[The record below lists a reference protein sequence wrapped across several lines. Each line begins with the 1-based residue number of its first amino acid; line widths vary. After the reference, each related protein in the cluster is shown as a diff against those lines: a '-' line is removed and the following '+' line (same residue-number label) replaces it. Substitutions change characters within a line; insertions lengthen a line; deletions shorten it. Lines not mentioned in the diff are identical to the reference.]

1 MILNQ
6 KMMKRLLIILF
17 SIGIIHLTS
26 GQLSNTAYVGSAGG
40 GVSSGGNFTSISV
53 AGDPVGTTDLGNGV
67 DLATYP
73 GFIPGKM
80 IILSFG
86 LEKDSAVLA
95 VLYQALGGDDWVD
108 NTGWLQNSDIEEWA
122 GITLDN
128 QRVVGISLPGNNL
141 QNNVP
146 DIILNLNKLDS
157 VNFSDNQLRKLPKM
171 SSMPALKKLNVAENR
186 LGFESLINNKSVEE
200 FDYSP
205 QKRIG
210 FTRNDTV
217 RADSAFVLTAAIS
230 GAGNK
235 YQWVFDDLAEPEV
248 AVAIEGATTNELAI
262 DSLNYENM
270 GSYRLTATN
279 DSLPGLV
286 LESRNQ
292 NIWASTDVQGTV
304 FADASGTL
312 LTDGQVEIY
321 RIFDGPF
328 EKSDSAQLDS
338 NGFYKIEDVVLGD
351 FILLVKQD
359 QTDFPDVIQ
368 TYYVSTDDWEVA
380 DTLFL
385 RQAAS
390 DIDIEM
396 IFKPDELPPLTNGA
410 TFNGN
415 VGVDIENNTD
425 EESGSRIEARRKVKR
440 AACSVRR
447 FVPKGRTGQ
456 DEEGEFELYAYVES
470 DDDGNF
476 RFTDIEDGRYRLNIQ
491 YPGVPMDEDS
501 DIEIVVGGDEESQVF
516 EITATITEDGIV
528 VETRKVLWTAKPFLK
543 NVRLYPNPTDGVM
556 LAEFEVYRKIDDL
569 FAIVRDMKGS
579 VLIRQEVDPSLG
591 YQDVEIDLT
600 SYESGMY
607 FLEFSDSSGAFR
619 QQTKISKK

>member
-6 KMMKRLLIILF
+6 EMMKRLLIILF
-17 SIGIIHLTS
+17 SIGIVHLTF

-40 GVSSGGNFTSISV
+40 GVSTGGNFTSISV
-53 AGDPVGTTDLGNGV
+53 AGDPVGTSDLGSGV
-67 DLATYP
+67 DLTTYP

-95 VLYQALGGDDWVD
+95 VLYQALGGDEWID
-108 NTGWLQNSDIEEWA
+108 NSGWLQTDDIESWA
-122 GITLDN
+122 GISLEN

-171 SSMPALKKLNVAENR
+171 SSMPSLTKLNVAKNR
-186 LGFESLINNKSVEE
+186 LGFESLINNKGIAEYE
-200 FDYSP
+200 YAP

-210 FTRNDTV
+210 FTKNDTV
-217 RADSAFVLTAAIS
+217 RADSAFVLTATIS
-230 GAGNK
+230 GTGNK
-235 YQWVFDDLAEPEV
+235 YQWVFDDLAEPDDS
-248 AVAIEGATTNELAI
+248 VAIEGATSNELSI
-262 DSLNYENM
+262 DSLNFENM

-312 LTDGQVEIY
+312 LTNGQVEIY
-321 RIFDGPF
+321 RIYDGPF
-328 EKSDSAQLDS
+328 EKSDSAQLDA
-338 NGFYKIEDVVLGD
+338 NGYYKIEDVVLGD

-359 QTDFPDVIQ
+359 QIDFPDVIQ
-368 TYYVSTDDWEVA
+368 TYYVSTDDWLTA

-390 DIDIEM
+390 AIDIEM
-396 IFKPDELPPLTNGA
+396 IFKPEELPPLTNGA

-415 VGVDIENNTD
+415 VGEELSEGSD
-425 EESGSRIEARRKVKR
+425 EEGARVEARRKVKR

-476 RFTDIEDGRYRLNIQ
+476 KFTDIEEGRYRLNIQ

-501 DIEIVVGGDEESQVF
+501 DIEIIVGGDEESQVF
-516 EITATITEDGIV
+516 EILATITDDGIV

-556 LAEFEVYRKIDDL
+556 LAEFEVYRKINDL

-579 VLIRQEVDPSLG
+579 VLIRKEVDPSLG
-591 YQDVEIDLT
+591 YHDVKIDLT